1 MNESLNR
8 IKNALTGKKREENK
22 ASLEEELLG
31 MLAEVYEVLCDT
43 EIAMQ
48 SRLDEIHL
56 IFKDYGIIFPEK
68 IEKQYKNEMLKF
80 YTGEKICR
88 KRNKAD
94 KTIDFLRFLRWTQEY
109 ETNNE

>member
-8 IKNALTGKKREENK
+8 IKNAVMGKERTENK

-68 IEKQYKNEMLKF
+68 IDKQYKDEMLKF
-80 YTGEKICR
+80 YTGEKIHR
-88 KRNKAD
+88 KRNNAE
-94 KTIDFLRFLRWTQEY
+94 KTVDFLRFLRWTQEY
-109 ETNNE
+109 EANNE